1 MSTSDSGS
9 VTESS
14 VASCGGASLRTGGG
28 GSDSGSVTE
37 SSSSTCACAVG
48 AAKAARGESKRRFLF
63 GVGGERRDEDG
74 DLRLRGVCGGDSGSK
89 IQTFSKAHICG

>member
-1 MSTSDSGS
+1 M
-9 VTESS
+9 
-14 VASCGGASLRTGGG
+14 RTGGG

-37 SSSSTCACAVG
+37 SSSSTCVCAP
-48 AAKAARGESKRRFLF
+48 AAATRGESRRRFLF

-89 IQTFSKAHICG
+89 IKMFSKTHICG